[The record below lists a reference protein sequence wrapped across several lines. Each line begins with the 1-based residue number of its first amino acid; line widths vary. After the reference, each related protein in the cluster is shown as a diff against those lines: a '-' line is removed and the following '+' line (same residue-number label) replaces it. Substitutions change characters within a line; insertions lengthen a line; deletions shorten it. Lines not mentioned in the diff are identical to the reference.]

1 MIRLTNVMEEQI
13 RAAMREYETATG
25 GDRERYGERLLA
37 KLDFALELGKNTGD
51 GYIDGMP
58 RIIIDDRGMT
68 YQEDDKK
75 QALTPPLDP
84 SVIKTGAFDQ
94 QITMPELKDTR
105 PMSQEDIN
113 NVELVVK
120 KKAEKKTG
128 RPTKEEK
135 EKNIAEVKN
144 LMKAGKDLKEIAAE
158 TGRTREAVQSDMRWI
173 QSQEAK

>member
-1 MIRLTNVMEEQI
+1 MEEQL
-13 RAAMREYETATG
+13 RAAMLEYETATVV
-25 GDRERYGERLLA
+25 DRERYGERLLA

-75 QALTPPLDP
+75 QAMTPPLDP
-84 SVIKTGAFDQ
+84 SVIKAGAFEQ

-120 KKAEKKTG
+120 KKAKTG
-128 RPTKEEK
+128 RLTKEEK